1 MTRINLLP
9 WREALRAERQR
20 NFLISLGVSVMIA
33 LALVGAVHLY
43 MEHLQERQ
51 NQRNAYLEREIAV
64 VNSKLGKIR
73 KLEAERR
80 ALLDRMN
87 IIQRLQ
93 ATRPEI
99 VHLFDEIPRRLP
111 DGVYVTNVRQLGST
125 VTVHGVAQSNARV
138 SSFMRN
144 LDRSDWFANPRL
156 EVIKTISGGPGG
168 RQRLAQFTLK
178 FSQVNPEI
186 AENKD
191 NDGNG

>member
-1 MTRINLLP
+1 MTKINLLP

-20 NFLISLGVSVMIA
+20 NFIISLGVAVMIA

-43 MEHLQERQ
+43 MEFLQERQ
-51 NQRNAYLEREIAV
+51 NQRNAYLEREIAS
-64 VNSKLGKIR
+64 VNKKLGKIR

-111 DGVYVTNVRQLGST
+111 DGVYIKTMRQLGNT
-125 VTVHGVAQSNARV
+125 VTVNGVAQSNARV

-144 LDRSDWFANPRL
+144 LDRSEWFDNPRL
-156 EVIKTISGGPGG
+156 EVIKTVAGGPGG
-168 RQRLAQFTLK
+168 RQRLAEFTLK
-178 FSQVNPEI
+178 FTQVNPGLS
-186 AENKD
+186 KD
-191 NDGNG
+191 ADGEGNG